1 MLTLS
6 ATTHRSN
13 MTPVGRRRSVAC
25 HEEGHALGLEH
36 RQPSSSC
43 MMSVH
48 PNNLPAVPD
57 DHDFNQLYNAYG
69 HTH

>member
-1 MLTLS
+1 
-6 ATTHRSN
+6 
-13 MTPVGRRRSVAC
+13 
-25 HEEGHALGLEH
+25 
-36 RQPSSSC
+36 